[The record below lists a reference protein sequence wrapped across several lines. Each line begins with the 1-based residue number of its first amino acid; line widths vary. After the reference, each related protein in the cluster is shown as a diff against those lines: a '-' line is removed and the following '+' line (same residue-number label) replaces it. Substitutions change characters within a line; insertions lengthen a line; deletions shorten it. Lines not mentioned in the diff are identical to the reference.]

1 MAYRL
6 DDAGRWGPD
15 HDADWRRAMRGM
27 GGPPSAGREATPGA
41 VAKADQPV
49 RFWSAMGD
57 LVRLVLRSR
66 APGLRW
72 RVTLALILTL
82 SGKAL
87 GVIAPL
93 MLGKAVNQ
101 LSAGQGAAV
110 AVTWAFAGLA
120 VGWAFVRFVS
130 AAAPQARDTI
140 FTPVAQAA
148 QTRAAVETFSHALS
162 LSIDFHQTKRTGSLS
177 RVIDRGARSMDFLLR
192 SLVFNLAPTGVELVM
207 AAVVLAKAYDW
218 RFAAVALGTVAV
230 YGYLTFA
237 ISDWRIGHRR
247 ALNEADAEAAGR
259 AVDALL
265 NYETVKSFGAETRAV
280 GAYGDALE
288 RYGEAQI
295 KATNSLNLLNIV
307 QSAIMSVGLGG
318 MAVLA
323 GSEAAAGR
331 IGPGDVTAAVLILIN
346 LYAPLNILGFA
357 YREIRQSLIDMEA
370 MLELRR
376 QTADVADAPD
386 ARDLP
391 PCADERGGAVSFEHV
406 SFRHGA
412 RSEGLTDVSLTVA
425 PGTTVAI
432 VGPSGA
438 GKTTLVRLALRMID
452 PQAGRVTLDGH
463 DLRALTQASLRHAI
477 ALVPQ
482 DVALFNDTLAA
493 NIAFARP
500 EATEAEIW
508 AAAEAAELGEFIRNL
523 PDGMAT
529 KVGERGLKL
538 SGGERQR
545 VGIARALLAKPR
557 VLILDEATSALDSRT
572 EAAIQATLRK
582 ARAGRTTLVVAHR
595 LSTIADADE
604 IVVLRRGKIVERGR
618 HEALLEA
625 GGEYA
630 ALWRRQTRE
639 REPV

>member
-1 MAYRL
+1 
-6 DDAGRWGPD
+6 
-15 HDADWRRAMRGM
+15 MRGM
-27 GGPPSAGREATPGA
+27 GGPPSAGRQAVPGA
-41 VAKADQPV
+41 IAKADQPV
-49 RFWSAMGD
+49 RFWAAMGD
-57 LVRLVLRSR
+57 LVRLVMRSR

-72 RVTLALILTL
+72 RITVALALTL
-82 SGKAL
+82 VGKAL
-87 GVIAPL
+87 GVLAPL

-101 LSAGQGAAV
+101 LSAGQGAAA

-120 VGWAFVRFVS
+120 LGWAFVRFIS

-148 QTRAAVETFSHALS
+148 QNRAAVETFSHALS
-162 LSIDFHQTKRTGSLS
+162 LSIDFHQSKRTGSLS

-265 NYETVKSFGAETRAV
+265 NYETVKSFGAEDRAV
-280 GAYGDALE
+280 AGYGGALD

-295 KATNSLNLLNIV
+295 KATNSLNLLNLV
-307 QSAIMSVGLGG
+307 QSAVMSVGLGG

-323 GSEAAAGR
+323 GAEAAAGR

-370 MLELRR
+370 MMDLRR

-386 ARDLP
+386 AIDLP
-391 PCADERGGAVSFEHV
+391 PGADRRGGAVSFEHV

-452 PQAGRVTLDGH
+452 PQAGRITLDGH
-463 DLRALTQASLRHAI
+463 DLRALTQASLRRAV

-482 DVALFNDTLAA
+482 DVALFNDSLAA

-500 EATEAEIW
+500 EATEAEVW

-545 VGIARALLAKPR
+545 VGIARALLADPR

-582 ARAGRTTLVVAHR
+582 ARTGRTTLVVAHR

-604 IVVLRRGKIVERGR
+604 IVVLRRGKVVERGP
-618 HEALLEA
+618 HLALLEA

-639 REPV
+639 RETV

>member
-1 MAYRL
+1 
-6 DDAGRWGPD
+6 
-15 HDADWRRAMRGM
+15 MRGM
-27 GGPPSAGREATPGA
+27 GGPPSAGREAVAGA
-41 VAKADQPV
+41 IAKADQPV

-57 LVRLVLRSR
+57 LVSLVMRSG

-72 RVTLALILTL
+72 RVTVALILTL
-82 SGKAL
+82 AGKAL
-87 GVIAPL
+87 GVLAPL

-101 LSAGQGAAV
+101 LSAGQSAAV

-120 VGWAFVRFVS
+120 LGWAFVRFVS
-130 AAAPQARDTI
+130 AAAPQARDTV

-148 QTRAAVETFSHALS
+148 QSRAAVETFSHALS
-162 LSIDFHQTKRTGSLS
+162 LSIDFHQSKRTGSLS

-192 SLVFNLAPTGVELVM
+192 SLAFNLAPTGIELLM
-207 AAVVLAKAYDW
+207 AAAVLAKAYDW
-218 RFAAVALGTVAV
+218 RFAAIALGTVAV

-265 NYETVKSFGAETRAV
+265 NYETVKSFGAEARAV
-280 GAYGDALE
+280 AGYGGALD

-295 KATNSLNLLNIV
+295 KATNSLNLLNMV
-307 QSAIMSVGLGG
+307 QAAVMSVGLGG

-323 GSEAAAGR
+323 GAEAAAGR
-331 IGPGDVTAAVLILIN
+331 IGPGDVTAAILILIN

-370 MLELRR
+370 MMDLRR
-376 QTADVADAPD
+376 QSADVADAPD
-386 ARDLP
+386 ALDLP
-391 PCADERGGAVSFEHV
+391 PGSDRRGGAVAFEKV

-412 RSEGLTDVSLTVA
+412 RSEGLSDVSLSIA

-452 PQAGRVTLDGH
+452 PQAGRITLDGY
-463 DLRALTQASLRHAI
+463 DLRALTQASLRRAV

-500 EATEAEIW
+500 QATEAEVW

-545 VGIARALLAKPR
+545 VGIARALLADPR

-604 IVVLRRGKIVERGR
+604 IVVLRRGRVVERGR

>member
-1 MAYRL
+1 
-6 DDAGRWGPD
+6 
-15 HDADWRRAMRGM
+15 MRGM
-27 GGPPSAGREATPGA
+27 GGPPSAGREATAGA
-41 VAKADQPV
+41 IAKADQPV

-72 RVTLALILTL
+72 RVTVALVLTL
-82 SGKAL
+82 AGKAL
-87 GVIAPL
+87 GVLAPL

-101 LSAGQGAAV
+101 LSAGHGVAG

-148 QTRAAVETFSHALS
+148 QNRAAVETFSHALS
-162 LSIDFHQTKRTGSLS
+162 LSIDFHQSKRTGSLS

-280 GAYGDALE
+280 AGYGDALE
-288 RYGEAQI
+288 RYGEAQV

-357 YREIRQSLIDMEA
+357 YREIRQSLIDMES
-370 MLELRR
+370 MMDLRR

-391 PCADERGGAVSFEHV
+391 PCADQRGGAVSFEHV

-412 RSEGLTDVSLTVA
+412 RSEGLADVSLTVA
-425 PGTTVAI
+425 PGTTMAI

-452 PQAGRVTLDGH
+452 PQAGRITLDGH
-463 DLRALTQASLRHAI
+463 DLRALTQASLRRAI

-500 EATEAEIW
+500 EATEAEVW
-508 AAAEAAELGEFIRNL
+508 AAAEAAELGDFIRNL
-523 PDGMAT
+523 PEGMAT

-545 VGIARALLAKPR
+545 VGIARALLAEPR

-595 LSTIADADE
+595 LSIIADADE
-604 IVVLRRGKIVERGR
+604 IVVLRRGKVVERGR

>member
-1 MAYRL
+1 
-6 DDAGRWGPD
+6 
-15 HDADWRRAMRGM
+15 MRGM
-27 GGPPSAGREATPGA
+27 GGPPSAGRQAVPGA
-41 VAKADQPV
+41 IAKADQPV
-49 RFWSAMGD
+49 RFWAAMGD
-57 LVRLVLRSR
+57 LVRLVMRSR

-72 RVTLALILTL
+72 RITVALALTL
-82 SGKAL
+82 VGKAL
-87 GVIAPL
+87 GVLAPL

-101 LSAGQGAAV
+101 LSAGQGAAA

-120 VGWAFVRFVS
+120 LGWAFVRFIS

-148 QTRAAVETFSHALS
+148 QNRAAVETFSHALS
-162 LSIDFHQTKRTGSLS
+162 LSIDFHQSKRTGSLS

-192 SLVFNLAPTGVELVM
+192 SLVFNLAPTGVVLVM

-265 NYETVKSFGAETRAV
+265 NYETVKSFGAEDRAV
-280 GAYGDALE
+280 AGYGGALD

-295 KATNSLNLLNIV
+295 KATNSLNLLNLV
-307 QSAIMSVGLGG
+307 QSAVMSVGLGG

-323 GSEAAAGR
+323 GAEAAAGR

-370 MLELRR
+370 MMDLRR

-386 ARDLP
+386 AIDLP
-391 PCADERGGAVSFEHV
+391 PGADRRGGAVSFEHV

-412 RSEGLTDVSLTVA
+412 RSEGLTNVSLTVA

-452 PQAGRVTLDGH
+452 PQAGRITLDGH
-463 DLRALTQASLRHAI
+463 DLRALTQASLRRAV

-482 DVALFNDTLAA
+482 DVALFNDSLAA

-500 EATEAEIW
+500 EATEAEVW

-545 VGIARALLAKPR
+545 VGIARALLADPR

-582 ARAGRTTLVVAHR
+582 ARTGRTTLVVAHR

-604 IVVLRRGKIVERGR
+604 IVVLRRGKVVERGP
-618 HEALLEA
+618 HLALLEA

-639 REPV
+639 RETV

>member
-1 MAYRL
+1 
-6 DDAGRWGPD
+6 
-15 HDADWRRAMRGM
+15 MRGF
-27 GGPPSAGREATPGA
+27 GSAPSARQAVTGA
-41 VAKADQPV
+41 IAPPAVRV

-57 LVRLVLRSR
+57 LFRLVLRSK

-72 RVTLALILTL
+72 RVSLALVFTL
-82 SGKAL
+82 IGKAL
-87 GVIAPL
+87 GVLAPL
-93 MLGKAVNQ
+93 LLGAAVNR
-101 LSAGQGAAV
+101 LAAGQGV
-110 AVTWAFAGLA
+110 ATSVTWTFAGLA
-120 VGWAFVRFVS
+120 AGWALVRFIS
-130 AAAPQARDTI
+130 AAAPQARDAV

-148 QTRAAVETFSHALS
+148 QNQAAVETFAHALS
-162 LSIDFHQTKRTGSLS
+162 LSIDFHQSKRTGSLS

-192 SLVFNLAPTGVELVM
+192 SLVFNLGPTAIELLM
-207 AAVVLAKAYDW
+207 AAAVLAKAYDW
-218 RFAAVALGTVAV
+218 RFAAIALLTVGI
-230 YGYLTFA
+230 YGYITFA

-259 AVDALL
+259 AVDSLI
-265 NYETVKSFGAETRAV
+265 NYETVKSFGGEGRAV
-280 GAYGDALE
+280 GGYKSALDVYGDA
-288 RYGEAQI
+288 QV
-295 KATNSLNLLNIV
+295 KATNSLTVLNTV
-307 QSAIMSVGLGG
+307 QAAVMSLGLGA

-323 GSEAAAGR
+323 GTEASAGR
-331 IGPGDVTAAVLILIN
+331 MGPGDVTAAVLILIN

-357 YREIRQSLIDMEA
+357 YREIRQSFIDMEA
-370 MLELRR
+370 MLDLRR
-376 QTADVADAPD
+376 QSADVADAPD
-386 ARDLP
+386 AVDLP
-391 PCADERGGAVSFEHV
+391 PRADQRGGAVVFEAV

-412 RSEGLTDVSLTVA
+412 RSEGLKDVSFSIP

-452 PQAGRVTLDGH
+452 PQSGRITLDGC
-463 DLRALTQASLRHAI
+463 DLRDLRQASLRRAV

-482 DVALFNDTLAA
+482 DVALFNDTVLS
-493 NIAFARP
+493 NIGFARP

-523 PDGMAT
+523 PEGMAT

-545 VGIARALLAKPR
+545 VGIARALLAQPR

-572 EAAIQATLRK
+572 EAAIQETLRK

-604 IVVLRRGKIVERGR
+604 IVVLRRGKIVERGA
-618 HEALLEA
+618 HAALLEA

-639 REPV
+639 KPAT

>member
-1 MAYRL
+1 
-6 DDAGRWGPD
+6 
-15 HDADWRRAMRGM
+15 
-27 GGPPSAGREATPGA
+27 
-41 VAKADQPV
+41 
-49 RFWSAMGD
+49 MGD
-57 LVRLVLRSR
+57 LFRLVLRSN

-72 RVTLALILTL
+72 RITLALAFTL
-82 SGKAL
+82 IGKAL
-87 GVIAPL
+87 GVLAPL
-93 MLGKAVNQ
+93 LLGAAVNR
-101 LSAGQGAAV
+101 LAAGQSAAV
-110 AVTWAFAGLA
+110 AVSWTFAGLA
-120 VGWAFVRFVS
+120 SAWALVRFIS
-130 AAAPQARDTI
+130 AAAPQARDAV

-148 QTRAAVETFSHALS
+148 QNRAAVETFAHALS
-162 LSIDFHQTKRTGSLS
+162 LSIDFHQSKRTGSLS

-192 SLVFNLAPTGVELVM
+192 SLVFNLGPTAIELLM

-218 RFAAVALGTVAV
+218 RFAAIALLTVGV
-230 YGYLTFA
+230 YGYITFA

-259 AVDALL
+259 AVDSLI
-265 NYETVKSFGAETRAV
+265 NYETVKSFGGEDRAV
-280 GAYGDALE
+280 GGYKSALDVYGDA
-288 RYGEAQI
+288 QV
-295 KATNSLNLLNIV
+295 KSTNSLTVLNIV
-307 QSAIMSVGLGG
+307 QAAVMSLGLGA

-323 GSEAAAGR
+323 GMEASAGR
-331 IGPGDVTAAVLILIN
+331 MGPGDVTAAVLILIN

-357 YREIRQSLIDMEA
+357 YREIRQSFIDMEA
-370 MLELRR
+370 MLDLRR
-376 QTADVADAPD
+376 QSADVADAPD
-386 ARDLP
+386 AIDLP
-391 PCADERGGAVSFEHV
+391 PCADQRGGAVVFEAV

-412 RSEGLTDVSLTVA
+412 RSEGLKDVSFSIP

-452 PQAGRVTLDGH
+452 PQAGKITLDGC
-463 DLRALTQASLRHAI
+463 DLRDLRQASLRGAI

-482 DVALFNDTLAA
+482 DVALFNETVLS
-493 NIAFARP
+493 NIGFARP

-523 PDGMAT
+523 PEGMAT

-545 VGIARALLAKPR
+545 VGIARALLAQPR

-572 EAAIQATLRK
+572 EAAIQETLRK

-604 IVVLRRGKIVERGR
+604 IVVLRRGRIVERGA
-618 HEALLEA
+618 HAALLEA

-639 REPV
+639 KPAT

>member
-1 MAYRL
+1 
-6 DDAGRWGPD
+6 
-15 HDADWRRAMRGM
+15 MRGFSSA
-27 GGPPSAGREATPGA
+27 PSSRQAVSGA
-41 VAKADQPV
+41 VATPEARV
-49 RFWSAMGD
+49 RFWGAMGD
-57 LVRLVLRSR
+57 LFRLVLRSN

-72 RVTLALILTL
+72 RVSLALALTLA
-82 SGKAL
+82 GKAL
-87 GVIAPL
+87 GVLAPL
-93 MLGKAVNQ
+93 LLGAAVNR
-101 LSAGQGAAV
+101 LAAGQGAAA
-110 AVTWAFAGLA
+110 AVTWSFAGLA
-120 VGWAFVRFVS
+120 AGWALVRFIS
-130 AAAPQARDTI
+130 AAAPQARDAI

-148 QTRAAVETFSHALS
+148 QNRAAVETFAHALS
-162 LSIDFHQTKRTGSLS
+162 LSIDFHQSKRTGSLS

-192 SLVFNLAPTGVELVM
+192 SLVFNLGPTAIELVM
-207 AAVVLAKAYDW
+207 AAIVLAKAYDW
-218 RFAAVALGTVAV
+218 RFAAIALLTVGI

-259 AVDALL
+259 AVDALI
-265 NYETVKSFGAETRAV
+265 NYETVKSFGGEGRAV
-280 GAYGDALE
+280 HGYQGALDV
-288 RYGEAQI
+288 YGEAQI
-295 KATNSLNLLNIV
+295 KATNSLTLLNGV
-307 QSAIMSVGLGG
+307 QSLVMSLGLGV

-323 GSEAAAGR
+323 GGEAAAGR
-331 IGPGDVTAAVLILIN
+331 MGPGDVTAAVLILIN

-370 MLELRR
+370 MLDLRR
-376 QTADVADAPD
+376 QSADVADAPD
-386 ARDLP
+386 AVDLP
-391 PCADERGGAVSFEHV
+391 PSADQRGGAVAFEAV

-412 RSEGLTDVSLTVA
+412 RSEGLQDVSFSIP
-425 PGTTVAI
+425 PGRTVAI

-463 DLRALTQASLRHAI
+463 DLKSLRQASLRRAV

-482 DVALFNDTLAA
+482 DVALFNDTLLS
-493 NIAFARP
+493 NIGFARP
-500 EATEAEIW
+500 EASEADIW

-545 VGIARALLAKPR
+545 VGIARALLARPR

-604 IVVLRRGKIVERGR
+604 IVVLRRGRIVERGP
-618 HEALLEA
+618 HAALLEA

-630 ALWRRQTRE
+630 ALWRRQTRD
-639 REPV
+639 RAPG

>member
-1 MAYRL
+1 MASR
-6 DDAGRWGPD
+6 
-15 HDADWRRAMRGM
+15 
-27 GGPPSAGREATPGA
+27 SGA
-41 VAKADQPV
+41 VAGAVASPEVKANG
-49 RFWSAMGD
+49 WKALAD
-57 LVRLVLRSR
+57 LFSLVMRSK

-72 RVTLALILTL
+72 RVTLALVFTFA
-82 SGKAL
+82 GKFL
-87 GVIAPL
+87 GVVAPL
-93 MLGKAVNQ
+93 LLGKAVNA

-110 AVTWAFAGLA
+110 QVGLTFAALA
-120 VGWAFVRFVS
+120 GGWALIRFI
-130 AAAPQARDTI
+130 AAVAPQARDAV

-148 QTRAAVETFSHALS
+148 QTRAAVETFAHALS

-192 SLVFNLAPTGVELVM
+192 GLVFNIAPTAVELVM

-218 RFAAVALGTVAV
+218 RFALTAVVTVV
-230 YGYLTFA
+230 IYGVVTFA

-247 ALNEADAEAAGR
+247 VMNEADAEAAGR

-265 NYETVKSFGAETRAV
+265 NYETVKAFGAEERAV
-280 GAYGDALE
+280 DGYDAALTAYGA
-288 RYGEAQI
+288 ANI
-295 KATNSLNLLNIV
+295 KATNSLTLLNSV
-307 QSAIMSVGLGG
+307 QSAVMSLGLGV
-318 MAVLA
+318 MAILA
-323 GSEAAAGR
+323 GGEAAAGR
-331 IGPGDVTAAVLILIN
+331 IGPGDVTAAVLILVN
-346 LYAPLNILGFA
+346 LYGPLNILGFA
-357 YREIRQSLIDMEA
+357 YREIRQSFIDMEA
-370 MLELRR
+370 MLDLRR
-376 QTADVADAPD
+376 ARPDVADAVD
-386 ARDLP
+386 AIDLP
-391 PCADERGGAVSFEHV
+391 PAADRRGGAVAFEGV
-406 SFRHGA
+406 AFRHGA
-412 RSEGLTDVSLTVA
+412 RSEGLLGVTFA
-425 PGTTVAI
+425 ARPGTTVAI

-463 DLRALTQASLRHAI
+463 DLKALKQASLRRAV

-482 DVALFNDTLAA
+482 DVALFNDSLMA

-500 EATEAEIW
+500 DASEAEVW

-523 PDGMAT
+523 PEGMAT

-545 VGIARALLAKPR
+545 VGIARALLADPR

-604 IVVLRRGKIVERGR
+604 IIVLRRGKVVERGA
-618 HEALLEA
+618 HAALLDA

-639 REPV
+639 KPDNQSVSLAARIADMP

>member
-1 MAYRL
+1 
-6 DDAGRWGPD
+6 
-15 HDADWRRAMRGM
+15 MRGM
-27 GGPPSAGREATPGA
+27 GGPPSAGREAVPGA
-41 VAKADQPV
+41 IAKAEQPV

-57 LVRLVLRSR
+57 LVRLVMRSG

-72 RVTLALILTL
+72 RVTVALVLTL
-82 SGKAL
+82 AGKAL
-87 GVIAPL
+87 GVLAPL

-101 LSAGQGAAV
+101 LSAGQSAAV

-120 VGWAFVRFVS
+120 LGWAFVRFVS

-148 QTRAAVETFSHALS
+148 QNRAAVETFAHALS
-162 LSIDFHQTKRTGSLS
+162 LSIDFHQSKRTGSLS

-192 SLVFNLAPTGVELVM
+192 SLAFNLAPTGVELIM
-207 AAVVLAKAYDW
+207 AAIVLAKAYDW
-218 RFAAVALGTVAV
+218 RFAAIALGTVAV

-265 NYETVKSFGAETRAV
+265 NYETVKSFGAEARAV
-280 GAYGDALE
+280 AGYGGALD

-295 KATNSLNLLNIV
+295 KATNSLNLLNMV
-307 QSAIMSVGLGG
+307 QAAVMSVGLGG

-323 GSEAAAGR
+323 GAEAAARR
-331 IGPGDVTAAVLILIN
+331 IGPGDVTAAILILIN

-357 YREIRQSLIDMEA
+357 YREIRQSLIDMES
-370 MLELRR
+370 MMDLRR

-386 ARDLP
+386 AIDLP
-391 PCADERGGAVSFEHV
+391 PSVDRRGGAVAFEKV

-412 RSEGLTDVSLTVA
+412 RSEGLADVTLAIA

-452 PQAGRVTLDGH
+452 PQSGRITLDGH
-463 DLRALTQASLRHAI
+463 DLRALTQASLRRAV

-500 EATEAEIW
+500 EATEAEVW

-545 VGIARALLAKPR
+545 VGIARALLASPR

-604 IVVLRRGKIVERGR
+604 IVVLRRGRVVERGR
-618 HEALLEA
+618 HEALLQA

>member
-1 MAYRL
+1 
-6 DDAGRWGPD
+6 
-15 HDADWRRAMRGM
+15 MRGM
-27 GGPPSAGREATPGA
+27 GGPPSAGRQAVPGA
-41 VAKADQPV
+41 IAKADQPV

-57 LVRLVLRSR
+57 LVRLVMRSR

-72 RVTLALILTL
+72 RITVALILTL
-82 SGKAL
+82 AGKAL
-87 GVIAPL
+87 GVLAPL

-120 VGWAFVRFVS
+120 LGWALVRFIS

-148 QTRAAVETFSHALS
+148 QNRAAVETFSHALS
-162 LSIDFHQTKRTGSLS
+162 LSIDFHQSKRTGSLS

-265 NYETVKSFGAETRAV
+265 NYETVKSFGAEDRAV
-280 GAYGDALE
+280 AGYGGALN
-288 RYGEAQI
+288 RYSEAQI
-295 KATNSLNLLNIV
+295 KATNSLNLLNLV
-307 QSAIMSVGLGG
+307 QSAVMSVGLGG

-323 GSEAAAGR
+323 GAEAAAGR
-331 IGPGDVTAAVLILIN
+331 IGPGDVTAALLILIN

-370 MLELRR
+370 MIELRR

-386 ARDLP
+386 AIDLP
-391 PCADERGGAVSFEHV
+391 PSADRRGGAVSFEHV

-412 RSEGLTDVSLTVA
+412 RSEGLTDVSLVIA

-452 PQAGRVTLDGH
+452 PQAGRITLDGH
-463 DLRALTQASLRHAI
+463 DLRALTQASLRRAV

-482 DVALFNDTLAA
+482 DVALFNDSLAA

-500 EATEAEIW
+500 EASEAEVW

-545 VGIARALLAKPR
+545 VGIARALLADPR

-604 IVVLRRGKIVERGR
+604 IVVLRRGKVVERGP
-618 HEALLEA
+618 HAALLEA

-639 REPV
+639 RETV

>member
-1 MAYRL
+1 
-6 DDAGRWGPD
+6 
-15 HDADWRRAMRGM
+15 
-27 GGPPSAGREATPGA
+27 
-41 VAKADQPV
+41 
-49 RFWSAMGD
+49 
-57 LVRLVLRSR
+57 
-66 APGLRW
+66 
-72 RVTLALILTL
+72 
-82 SGKAL
+82 
-87 GVIAPL
+87 
-93 MLGKAVNQ
+93 MLGKA
-101 LSAGQGAAV
+101 
-110 AVTWAFAGLA
+110 
-120 VGWAFVRFVS
+120 
-130 AAAPQARDTI
+130 ARDTI

-148 QTRAAVETFSHALS
+148 QNRAAVETFSHALS
-162 LSIDFHQTKRTGSLS
+162 LSIDFHQSKRTGSLS

-265 NYETVKSFGAETRAV
+265 NYETVKSFGAEDRAV
-280 GAYGDALE
+280 AGYGGALD

-295 KATNSLNLLNIV
+295 KATNSLNLLNLV
-307 QSAIMSVGLGG
+307 QSAVMSVGLGG

-323 GSEAAAGR
+323 GAEAAAGR

-357 YREIRQSLIDMEA
+357 YREIRQPPTWPTRPTRSTCRPA
-370 MLELRR
+370 
-376 QTADVADAPD
+376 AD
-386 ARDLP
+386 R
-391 PCADERGGAVSFEHV
+391 RGGAVSFEHV

-412 RSEGLTDVSLTVA
+412 RSEGLTNVSLTVA

-452 PQAGRVTLDGH
+452 PQAGRITLDGH
-463 DLRALTQASLRHAI
+463 DLRALTQASLRRAV

-482 DVALFNDTLAA
+482 DVALFNDSLAA

-500 EATEAEIW
+500 EATEAEVW

-545 VGIARALLAKPR
+545 VGIARALLADPR

-582 ARAGRTTLVVAHR
+582 ARTGRTTLVVAHR

-604 IVVLRRGKIVERGR
+604 IVVLRRGKVVERGP
-618 HEALLEA
+618 HLALLEA

-639 REPV
+639 RETV